1 MIVNTFDELERL
13 ERTPIKMKKLF
24 LCEFTLR
31 VSTYMNDDDHDET
44 YTRIVIADDEI
55 DALKIIEN
63 RPEFKTEEYAVYRN
77 VINFEA
83 SEAIVE

>member
-13 ERTPIKMKKLF
+13 ERTQIKMKKLF

-31 VSTYMNDDDHDET
+31 VSTYMNDDEHDET
-44 YTRIVIADDEI
+44 YIRIVMADDEI
-55 DALKIIEN
+55 DALKIIKD

-77 VINFEA
+77 VWNFEA